1 MPPRAKSTAKKVRKN
16 TKKTNLTKLYNQMH
30 KMSLDAVDNEIIKRF
45 KILIDA
51 SEEDVPKTD
60 IDQLIS
66 DPKSA
71 DTSLFPE
78 GLQPYVKHYVFMTK
92 RDKSQKKTAAV

>member
-1 MPPRAKSTAKKVRKN
+1 MPARAKSTVKKVRKN

-30 KMSLDAVDNEIIKRF
+30 KMAVDAVDNEIIKRF
-45 KILIDA
+45 KVLIDS
-51 SEEDVPKTD
+51 SEEDVSKND
-60 IDQLIS
+60 VDQLMG

-92 RDKSQKKTAAV
+92 RNKSQKK

>member
-1 MPPRAKSTAKKVRKN
+1 MPPKAKSTTTKVRKN

-51 SEEDVPKTD
+51 SEDDVSKND
-60 IDQLIS
+60 VDQLMN
-66 DPKSA
+66 DPKNSDA
-71 DTSLFPE
+71 SIFPE
-78 GLQPYVKHYVFMTK
+78 GLQPYVRHYIFMSK
-92 RDKSQKKTAAV
+92 RQKNQK

>member
-1 MPPRAKSTAKKVRKN
+1 MPARAKSTAKKVKKN

-51 SEEDVPKTD
+51 SEDDVPKND
-60 IDQLIS
+60 VDQLIS
-66 DPKSA
+66 DPKNT

-92 RDKSQKKTAAV
+92 RDKSQKK

>member
-1 MPPRAKSTAKKVRKN
+1 MPAKAKSTTKKTRKN
-16 TKKTNLTKLYNQMH
+16 TKKTNLTRLYNHMH

-60 IDQLIS
+60 VDQLLS
-66 DPKSA
+66 DPKST
-71 DTSLFPE
+71 DTSVFPE
-78 GLQPYVKHYVFMTK
+78 GLQPYVRHYVFMTK
-92 RDKSQKKTAAV
+92 RDRAQKK

>member
-1 MPPRAKSTAKKVRKN
+1 MPAKAKSTAKKVRKN
-16 TKKTNLTKLYNQMH
+16 TKKTNLTRLYNQMH

-45 KILIDA
+45 KVLIDA

-71 DTSLFPE
+71 DTSIFPE

-92 RDKSQKKTAAV
+92 RDKSVKK